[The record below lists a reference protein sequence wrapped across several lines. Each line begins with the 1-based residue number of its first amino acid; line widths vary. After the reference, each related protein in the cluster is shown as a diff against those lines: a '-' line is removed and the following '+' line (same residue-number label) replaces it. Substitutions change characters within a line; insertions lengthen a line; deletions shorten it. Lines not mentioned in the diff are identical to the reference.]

1 MSSIVSLNDTL
12 RNYLHSLILLVAML
26 ILLGLIGWLLL
37 GPIGILWFLIAGI
50 IIFVGAARMPPHLIL
65 LKHNAKI
72 LRPEEA
78 PHLYEIVTR
87 LCQHAGIK
95 NIPIIYLIPGK
106 FMDVFTAGL
115 NLNASIIISHNMIN
129 RLDTQELTAVLAHE
143 ISHIRGND
151 LLVMMIASV
160 IASLTT
166 TMAAVGSI
174 LILIYIPLYVLA
186 DEAVP
191 WVLLI
196 ILMVAPFFSTL
207 LQLALSRSRELSADL
222 EAVRLT
228 EDPLSLA
235 SALEKI
241 ETYQWS
247 WLEKIFMQPKRD
259 SMPPILRTH
268 PLVIDRVN
276 RLKELAA
283 HKQ

>member
-1 MSSIVSLNDTL
+1 MNSMVSLTDTL

-26 ILLGLIGWLLL
+26 SLLGLIGWLLL

-50 IIFVGAARMPPHLIL
+50 IIFIGAARIPPHFIFM
-65 LKHNAKI
+65 KHDAKI

-78 PHLYEIVTR
+78 PHLYDIVVR
-87 LCQHAGIK
+87 LCRRAGIK
-95 NIPIIYLIPGK
+95 NIPTIYLIPGK
-106 FMDVFTAGL
+106 LMDVFTAGL
-115 NLNASIIISHNMIN
+115 NSNTSIIISYNMLR
-129 RLDTQELTAVLAHE
+129 RLNTRELTAVLAHE

-160 IASLTT
+160 IANLTA
-166 TMAAVGSI
+166 TMAMVGSI
-174 LILIYIPLYVLA
+174 LILIYIPLYILA
-186 DEAVP
+186 DEPVP
-191 WVLLI
+191 WLLLI

-207 LQLALSRSRELSADL
+207 LQLALSRSREFSADL

-241 ETYQWS
+241 ETYQWN

-259 SMPPILRTH
+259 PIPPLLRTH
-268 PLVIDRVN
+268 PQVTDRVR

-283 HKQ
+283 KMR

>member
-1 MSSIVSLNDTL
+1 MKNMVSLTDSL

-26 ILLGLIGWLLL
+26 TLLGLIGWLLL
-37 GPIGILWFLIAGI
+37 GPIGILWFLIVGI
-50 IIFVGAARMPPHLIL
+50 IIFISAARLPPHLIL

-78 PHLYEIVTR
+78 PHLYDIVTQ
-87 LCQHAGIK
+87 LCRRAGIK
-95 NIPIIYLIPGK
+95 NIPTIYLIPGK

-115 NLNASIIISHNMIN
+115 NSNTSIIISHNLIS
-129 RLDTQELTAVLAHE
+129 RLDTRELTAVLAHE
-143 ISHIRGND
+143 ISHVRGND

-160 IASLTT
+160 ISSLTT

-174 LILIYIPLYVLA
+174 LILIYIPLYILA

-196 ILMVAPFFSTL
+196 ILMVAPFFSTF
-207 LQLALSRSRELSADL
+207 LQLALSRSREFSADL

-241 ETYQWS
+241 ETYQWN
-247 WLEKIFMQPKRD
+247 WLEKILMQPKRD
-259 SMPPILRTH
+259 PMPPILRTH
-268 PLVIDRVN
+268 PQVIDRVN
-276 RLKELAA
+276 RLKDLAG
-283 HKQ
+283 HKR